1 MSTILRYASA
11 LAIAF
16 ALLIFSPASSF
27 AHAAQAGDPKVDPKT
42 VSVVDAGLGPCTAD
56 FIITD
61 AAGAPVYAANIRVH
75 IAYGFMN
82 LHKFDLEVG
91 TNADGRARF
100 IGLPENPKQ
109 GLFFRASEADRE
121 GSAFDNPSKTC
132 KAQFTVVL
140 RKKAQE

>member
-16 ALLIFSPASSF
+16 ALLIFSPASSL

-91 TNADGRARF
+91 TNADGKARF

-121 GSAFDNPSKTC
+121 GSAFDDPSKTC